1 MIVAPSHN
9 QIGDLTLPLTW
20 SAQEAES
27 VASVRAQLAAFR
39 REMEA
44 DGTAQRAECRRLVA
58 TAVRRAKELVD
69 NVLQV
74 RRAVHLV
81 ATPCEPWLLG
91 A

>member
-1 MIVAPSHN
+1 M
-9 QIGDLTLPLTW
+9 
-20 SAQEAES
+20 
-27 VASVRAQLAAFR
+27 ASVHAQLEGFR

-74 RRAVHLV
+74 RHPMHLI
-81 ATPCEPWLLG
+81 A
-91 A
+91 